1 MPRGIG
7 HAMLAQYLNLEPH
20 KISVD
25 RGRAPDAPKERSQSE
40 RQFAFH
46 GRLGL
51 VVCDDGRFKFFVV
64 LDIFDNLDNGLRTQP
79 MPQGV
84 AARPAFS
91 FLGFR
96 TGASLGITPVRFE
109 LSK

>member
-1 MPRGIG
+1 MSRAIG
-7 HAMLAQYLNLEPH
+7 QAMLAQYLNLEPH

-25 RGRAPDAPKERSQSE
+25 RGRATDAPKERSQSE

-46 GRLGL
+46 GRLGF
-51 VVCDDGRFKFFVV
+51 VVCDNGRFKFFVV
-64 LDIFDNLDNGLRTQP
+64 LDIFDNLDDRFGTQP
-79 MPQGV
+79 MSHGV
-84 AARPAFS
+84 ATRPAFT

-96 TGASLGITPVRFE
+96 TGASLGIAPISFK